1 MSDCPNHTVGR
12 VTPFETRGNVAL
24 AGTFGYELDVTKLPE
39 EDRAKIPGQVA
50 LYHKYHALMR
60 SGDYYRIASYSQND
74 SFDCYEVVAK
84 DQSEALI
91 TFVQVLGRPNV
102 HSRRIRIP
110 GLDEKKKYRV
120 ETTGEVYCGDT
131 LLHAGLNV
139 PAMWGD
145 FQSAL
150 IHLSEVPD
158 EQ

>member
-1 MSDCPNHTVGR
+1 MN
-12 VTPFETRGNVAL
+12 
-24 AGTFGYELDVTKLPE
+24 
-39 EDRAKIPGQVA
+39 
-50 LYHKYHALMR
+50 
-60 SGDYYRIASYSQND
+60 

-102 HSRRIRIP
+102 HSDGSGYRDLMRRKNIVLRQR
-110 GLDEKKKYRV
+110 GKYTAEYPRMRTECSRV
-120 ETTGEVYCGDT
+120 
-131 LLHAGLNV
+131 
-139 PAMWGD
+139 WGD

>member
-1 MSDCPNHTVGR
+1 M
-12 VTPFETRGNVAL
+12 
-24 AGTFGYELDVTKLPE
+24 TKIPE
-39 EDRAKIPGQVA
+39 EDRARIPGQVA

-60 SGDYYRIASYSQND
+60 SGDYYRIASYSQNH

-110 GLDEKKKYRV
+110 GLDGKKKYRV

-131 LLHAGLNV
+131 LGHAGLNV

-145 FQSAL
+145 FQSVL
-150 IHLSEVPD
+150 IHLSEVSD